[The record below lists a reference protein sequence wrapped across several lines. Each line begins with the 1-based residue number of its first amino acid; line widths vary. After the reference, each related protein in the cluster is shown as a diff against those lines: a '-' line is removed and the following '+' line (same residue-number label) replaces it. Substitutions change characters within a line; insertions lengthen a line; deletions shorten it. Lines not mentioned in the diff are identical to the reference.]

1 MTFAR
6 LWQIHNILQNSAEEW
21 YHRVTWE
28 PLWLSYMAQVA
39 QVSVTFWL
47 YEAFYLSFYVFFF
60 FSSFSLSKPLMTGRW
75 SHTWKIKNLVVTN
88 NKFFKW
94 DNTEFI
100 APFSSTGCVILQS
113 VTCTRLSFLIQNAH
127 FMGLL
132 WWSNKVRQSTI
143 SKCSFKVRAPR

>member
-1 MTFAR
+1 MRHDICQALTDSQYFAEFCQTVTS
-6 LWQIHNILQNSAEEW
+6 QIHLRASLAVRYGPTGPSLSHILA
-21 YHRVTWE
+21 
-28 PLWLSYMAQVA
+28 LWSLL
-39 QVSVTFWL
+39 FIFL
-47 YEAFYLSFYVFFF
+47 LIFL

-75 SHTWKIKNLVVTN
+75 SHTRKIKNLVVTN

-113 VTCTRLSFLIQNAH
+113 VNSTRLSFLIQNAH

-143 SKCSFKVRAPR
+143 SDIQ